1 MDSVAADDTQF
12 GARIAPGPLVYAI
25 SIGLAF
31 QIGRLTDAVIAFL
44 GTAECRRLADCYIDD
59 TVSVQCEVID
69 ARPST
74 GARSIITI
82 RYTATSHDNRR
93 PMGADMRFLMHKA
106 QPTVTTP
113 GESR

>member
-1 MDSVAADDTQF
+1 VDSVAADDTQF

-74 GARSIITI
+74 GARRSS
-82 RYTATSHDNRR
+82 RSAT
-93 PMGADMRFLMHKA
+93 P
-106 QPTVTTP
+106 PPVTTTDARCGP
-113 GESR
+113 T